1 MKIPRWLRYPPIR
14 DPLVAVIPGALGW
27 WLEKS
32 LHRPELGIPL
42 MVAGTLLAA
51 RHWLREGL
59 EELVE
64 EREVSIE
71 ILMLAA
77 IAGSMLIGL
86 FEEALTL
93 SILYGFAEGVEE
105 YAFENTRRAVRKL
118 LDMLPR
124 TARVLRNGEEVE
136 APIEKIQPGDRLRL
150 RPGDR
155 LPVDGVIEEGTTTMD
170 ESVLTGESMP
180 VARKAGDEVYAGSLN
195 MEGTVVVR
203 ATTPAS
209 DNTLTR
215 IIHLVEEA
223 QETRTRAQNFVDR
236 FGRIYAPLV
245 LVAALAM
252 MVGGLFLGGENTL
265 YRAVVFLVAAS
276 PCALVISIPI
286 SVASAIGRAG
296 RQGILIKGGVYLEE
310 MARARAV
317 AFDKTG
323 TLTRGEVGLRSVHA
337 FHGSEDEV
345 LRLSASV
352 EQFSEHPLARA
363 VVAEARKRELPIE
376 DVKDFRAIFGK
387 GVEGQVRGQWVQI
400 LSVGEARRRGIA
412 LSPEMEEQIGRWMD
426 DGCSVSLVVVDG
438 DIRGALV
445 FEDLLRED
453 ARETVARL
461 RALGLRVVMLTGD
474 HERVARAVARKLGI
488 DEVRAELKPEDKLKA
503 VDELVK
509 TYGHAI
515 MVGDGI
521 NDAPALAR
529 ACAGIAMGERGIA
542 AVLET
547 ADVVLVGGRVSKVV
561 DAVIRARKAHRIA
574 RQNLAFSILVLV
586 LLIPSALIG
595 VLTAI
600 QAVVAHEVSELMAT
614 FNGLRA

>member
-1 MKIPRWLRYPPIR
+1 MRFLRWLRYPPIR
-14 DPLVAVIPGALGW
+14 DPLVAVIPGGLGW
-27 WLEKS
+27 WLERV
-32 LHRPELGIPL
+32 LHRSELAIPL
-42 MVAGTLLAA
+42 MVVGTLLAA
-51 RHWLREGL
+51 RHWLKEGL

-77 IAGSMLIGL
+77 VVGSMFIGL

-124 TARVLRNGEEVE
+124 TARVLRDGKEVDV
-136 APIEKIQPGDRLRL
+136 PIESLQPGDRLRL

-155 LPVDGVIEEGTTTMD
+155 LPVDGVIEEGLTTMD

-180 VARKAGDEVYAGSLN
+180 VARKVGDEVYAGSLN
-195 MEGTVVVR
+195 LEGTVVVR

-223 QETRTRAQNFVDR
+223 QETRTRAQSFVSR
-236 FGRIYAPLV
+236 FGRVYAPLV
-245 LVAALAM
+245 LLVALAM
-252 MVGGLFLGGENTL
+252 MGAAVFVGGGIV

-310 MARARAV
+310 MAQARAV

-323 TLTRGEVGLRSVHA
+323 TLTRGEVGLRGVHA
-337 FHGSEDEV
+337 FRSNDEEV
-345 LRLSASV
+345 LRLAASV
-352 EQFSEHPLARA
+352 EQHSEHPLARA
-363 VVAEARKRELPIE
+363 VVEEARRRGIDPLPVE
-376 DVKDFRAIFGK
+376 DFRAIFGK
-387 GVEGQVRGQWVQI
+387 GVEGRVNGSRVQI
-400 LSVGEARRRGIA
+400 LSVGEAQHRGMVFSRAMEDRIA
-412 LSPEMEEQIGRWMD
+412 GWMD
-426 DGCSVSLVVVDG
+426 EGCSVSLVVVDG
-438 DIRGALV
+438 EIHGALV

-461 RALGLRVVMLTGD
+461 KALGLRVVMLTGD
-474 HERVARAVARKLGI
+474 HVRVARAVARRLDI
-488 DEVRAELKPEDKLKA
+488 DEVRAELKPEEKLRA
-503 VDELVK
+503 VEDLVK
-509 TYGHAI
+509 TYDHAI

-521 NDAPALAR
+521 NDAPALAQ
-529 ACAGIAMGERGIA
+529 ACVGIAMGERGIA

-561 DAVIRARKAHRIA
+561 DAVIRARRAHRIA
-574 RQNLAFSILVLV
+574 RQNLVFSILVLV
-586 LLIPSALIG
+586 LLIPSALLG
-595 VLTAI
+595 GLTAI